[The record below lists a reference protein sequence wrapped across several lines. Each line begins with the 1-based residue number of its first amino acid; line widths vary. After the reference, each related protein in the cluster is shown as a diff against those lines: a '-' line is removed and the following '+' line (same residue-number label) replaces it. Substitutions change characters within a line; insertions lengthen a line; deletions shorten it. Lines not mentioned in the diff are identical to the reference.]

1 MTAVWCV
8 PSPVPV
14 PTLRRASLAAA
25 LAAAPFAL
33 AYRFA
38 LVYRHRAGFPRPY
51 ALRADP
57 ADLGLPFEE
66 VTVDA
71 PGASLPAWF
80 ISARDGAHGP
90 GVLLVHGWESGR
102 DRTLPT
108 AQFLHAAGFHVLT
121 VDVRGHGANKP
132 EHLPVSA
139 GEFGVDA
146 MAGFEALMARPEV
159 TKGAIAGHSL
169 GGVGAILAAAADPRV
184 AALVSTSSPSEPYRL
199 TRQTFR
205 LARLP
210 IPDPVAYPL
219 AWLTTRIYLRP
230 RGHRVA
236 AISASVA
243 IARYEGP
250 VLLLHGDTDNVVP
263 LGHLRRLERIARESR
278 EARPEAAP
286 VEALVIEGGGHSWL
300 YEFPEYRRTVARFLA
315 ESLGGP
321 LSPEE
326 AGAVAAG
333 VPATR
338 IADGERQLSALAA
351 EPGGIR
357 SLVGVISRSLAGR
370 RGLEDE
376 VEPAAAQSLLESAPA
391 AADGLAIVAP
401 VQAPPVPSP
410 ALDR

>member
-1 MTAVWCV
+1 M
-8 PSPVPV
+8 
-14 PTLRRASLAAA
+14 PTLRRAGFAAA

-38 LVYRHRAGFPRPY
+38 LVYRGRAGFPRPY
-51 ALRADP
+51 ELQIGP
-57 ADLGLPFEE
+57 GYLGLPFES
-66 VTVDA
+66 VTVEA

-80 ISARDGAHGP
+80 IPARDGARGP

-121 VDVRGHGANKP
+121 VDVRGHGANEP

-146 MAGFEALMARPEV
+146 MAAFDALLARPEV

-250 VLLLHGDTDNVVP
+250 ILFAHGDDDRVVP
-263 LGHLRRLERIARESR
+263 LTHLRRLERLAR
-278 EARPEAAP
+278 EAREGRPDAAP
-286 VEALVIEGGGHSWL
+286 IETLVVEGGQHSWL
-300 YEFPEYRRTVARFLA
+300 YEFPLYRRTVARFLA
-315 ESLGGP
+315 QSLGGP

-326 AGAVAAG
+326 AGEIAVH
-333 VPATR
+333 VPALR
-338 IADGERQLSALAA
+338 IPDGEQPLSAIAA
-351 EPGGIR
+351 EPGGFR
-357 SLVGVISRSLAGR
+357 SLVGVISRSLAR
-370 RGLEDE
+370 RHGAEDE
-376 VEPAAAQSLLESAPA
+376 VDPAVAQSLVASAPA
-391 AADGLAIVAP
+391 A
-401 VQAPPVPSP
+401 
-410 ALDR
+410 LDR

>member
-1 MTAVWCV
+1 
-8 PSPVPV
+8 V
-14 PTLRRASLAAA
+14 PTLRRAGLAAA

-38 LVYRHRAGFPRPY
+38 LVYRGRAGFPRPY
-51 ALRADP
+51 ELRAEP
-57 ADLGLPFEE
+57 GSFGLPFEA

-80 ISARDGAHGP
+80 IPARGGAPGP
-90 GVLLVHGWESGR
+90 GVVLVHGWESGR
-102 DRTLPT
+102 DRTLPM

-121 VDVRGHGANKP
+121 VDVRGHGANEP

-139 GEFGVDA
+139 GEFGVDT
-146 MAGFEALMARPEV
+146 MAAFEALMDRPEV

-184 AALVSTSSPSEPYRL
+184 GALVSTSAPSEPYRL

-236 AISASVA
+236 AISASAA

-250 VLLLHGDTDNVVP
+250 VLLVHGDTDDVVP
-263 LGHLRRLERIARESR
+263 LPHLRRLERLAR
-278 EARPEAAP
+278 EAREGRPDAAP
-286 VEALVIEGGGHSWL
+286 VETLVIEGGHHSWL
-300 YEFPEYRRTVARFLA
+300 YEFPAYRRTVARFLA

-321 LSPEE
+321 LSPDE
-326 AGAVAAG
+326 AGEIAAR
-333 VPATR
+333 VPAAR
-338 IADGERQLSALAA
+338 IADGERPLSAIAA
-351 EPGGIR
+351 EPGGFR
-357 SLVGVISRSLAGR
+357 SLVGVISRSLAKR
-370 RGLEDE
+370 HDLEDE
-376 VEPAAAQSLLESAPA
+376 VEPAAAQALEATAPA
-391 AADGLAIVAP
+391 G
-401 VQAPPVPSP
+401 
-410 ALDR
+410 R